1 MYEKTKILFTLRL
14 TDTEHRFIIQ
24 CQLEYRNKL
33 IAKGKY
39 TDGVDEV
46 KIKCTK

>member
-1 MYEKTKILFTLRL
+1 MRKRKYYLRL

-24 CQLEYRNKL
+24 CLLEYRNKL
-33 IAKGKY
+33 IAHGKY

-46 KIKCTK
+46 IIKCTK